1 MTDYESNL
9 EVPDLQNYIAMIFQ
23 KKTPH
28 NLTGLE
34 PGSSV
39 RQADVMTA
47 ERFSEQGCSGCIH
60 TLEKK

>member
-47 ERFSEQGCSGCIH
+47 SASRIKVVRDAYIH
-60 TLEKK
+60 